1 MRHTVIL
8 LGLLLGCQPKED
20 CSDPS
25 YASCCTSSHTC
36 QNGDCVCET
45 EGLEGE
51 PCDDEESCV
60 EACEVCTGDD
70 GGQLLETPSED

>member
-1 MRHTVIL
+1 MRGWVL
-8 LGLLLGCQPKED
+8 VFGLLCSCQPQLD

-36 QNGDCVCET
+36 VNGDCVCET

-51 PCDDEESCV
+51 PCTDDEVCES
-60 EACEVCTGDD
+60 ECEVCTGDD
-70 GGQLLETPSED
+70 GGQLVEPQE